1 MVVIA
6 HKYQIYIYISFL
18 QECENKQKVCALG
31 YKYIYI
37 VVVNKIRFCK
47 QTAEIFDL

>member
-6 HKYQIYIYISFL
+6 HKYQIYISFL

-37 VVVNKIRFCK
+37 VVNKIRFCK
-47 QTAEIFDL
+47 QTAETFDL

>member
-6 HKYQIYIYISFL
+6 HKYQIYISFL